1 MLLSIMINNNE
12 LIDQIKSYNK
22 FLNSETLNKAYNFA
36 VEAHQNQKR
45 EEGVPYIIHP
55 VAVAKILTDLKLDSA
70 TITTGLLHD
79 TIEDTKV
86 TYESVKKEFGE
97 EVANLVEGVT
107 KISELETK
115 ASTDSKA
122 ENFRKLILATS
133 KDIRVLLVKLAD
145 RLHNMRTIQHVKDKN
160 KIIRKAKET
169 MEIYAPLADRM
180 GMNRIRDEL
189 EDLSFSVLN
198 KPARNLILERL
209 NFIKNNRD
217 DTFKSISSELID
229 LLKLNGINATITG
242 REKTPFSIW
251 RKIQNKKISLEQLT
265 DIIGFRIIVK
275 NVEDCY
281 KTLGAFHSK
290 FSTIPGKF
298 KDYIST
304 PKINKYKSI
313 HTSVIG
319 PKKNRIEIQI
329 RTFDMHE
336 FAERGIASHWKYKS
350 SEKSSDLSWKEYDW
364 LRDLVEIIENG
375 NSPEHYYEFTKLQM
389 FQENVFC
396 FTPKGA
402 VIKLPMNATPIDF
415 AYAVH
420 TKIGNSAI
428 GCSINGTEK
437 TLQSILKNGDM
448 IKVVTSKNASPS
460 LHWLS
465 SAKTGKARAAIRR
478 YWQDKS
484 LENTKN
490 IEKSYS
496 STIEVDLPHKPG
508 ALGNI
513 CHLIGLN
520 KGNIINVE
528 LVERKEDYYKFSLDL
543 QIKDLK
549 NFTNLISQIKQSNL
563 NFKII
568 RHKQKKNAFIR
579 RIFKNFKKN

>member
-1 MLLSIMINNNE
+1 MINNNE

-22 FLNSETLNKAYNFA
+22 FLNSATLNKAYNFA
-36 VEAHQNQKR
+36 LDAHQNQIR

-55 VAVAKILTDLKLDSA
+55 VAVAKILTELKLDSA

-86 TYESVKKEFGE
+86 TYENVKKEFGE

-115 ASTDSKA
+115 ASSASKA

-145 RLHNMRTIQHVKDKN
+145 RLHNMRTIQFVKDKD
-160 KIIRKAKET
+160 KAIRKAKET

-198 KPARNLILERL
+198 KPARELIIERL
-209 NFIKNNRD
+209 NFIKNNRV
-217 DTFKSISSELID
+217 DTFKSISNELIE
-229 LLKLNGINATITG
+229 LLKSKGVNATITG

-275 NVEDCY
+275 NIEDCY
-281 KTLGAFHSK
+281 KTLGIFHNK

-350 SEKSSDLSWKEYDW
+350 SEKFTELSWKEYDW
-364 LRDLVEIIENG
+364 LKDLVEIIETG

-389 FQENVFC
+389 FQDNVFC

-402 VIKLPMNATPIDF
+402 VIKLPMSATPIDF

-428 GCSINGTEK
+428 GAFVNGTEK
-437 TLQSILKNGDM
+437 TLQYILKNGDTVK
-448 IKVVTSKNASPS
+448 IISSKNASPS

-484 LENTKN
+484 LETTKN
-490 IEKSYS
+490 IEKNYS

-528 LVERKEDYYKFSLDL
+528 LVERKDEYYKFSLDL

-563 NFKII
+563 KFKII
-568 RHKQKKNAFIR
+568 RHKQKKNAFIK
-579 RIFKNFKKN
+579 RIFENFKRN

>member
-1 MLLSIMINNNE
+1 MINNTE
-12 LIDQIKSYNK
+12 LIDKIKSYNK
-22 FLNSETLNKAYNFA
+22 FLNSESLNKAYNFA
-36 VEAHQNQKR
+36 LDAHQNQKR

-55 VAVAKILTDLKLDSA
+55 VAVASILTELKLDSA

-79 TIEDTKV
+79 TIEDTNV
-86 TYESVKKEFGE
+86 TYATVKKEFGE
-97 EVANLVEGVT
+97 EVANLVDGVT
-107 KISELETK
+107 KLSALEDK
-115 ASTDSKA
+115 VTDNSKA

-145 RLHNMRTIQHVKDKN
+145 RLHNMRTIHFVKDKE

-198 KPARNLILERL
+198 KPARDLILDRL
-209 NFIKNNRD
+209 KFIKSNRE
-217 DTFKSISSELID
+217 DTFKLIAAELIE
-229 LLKLNGINATITG
+229 LLKNNGIHAKITG

-251 RKIQNKKISLEQLT
+251 RKIQKRKISLEQLT
-265 DIIGFRIIVK
+265 DIIGFRILVN
-275 NVEDCY
+275 NVDDCY
-281 KTLGAFHSK
+281 KTLGIFHSK
-290 FSTIPGKF
+290 FSAIPGKF

-329 RTFDMHE
+329 RTNEMNE

-350 SEKSSDLSWKEYDW
+350 SEKFSELSWKEYDW
-364 LRDLVEIIENG
+364 LRDLVEIIEAG

-396 FTPKGA
+396 FTPDGA
-402 VIKLPMNATPIDF
+402 VIKLPKNATPIDF

-420 TKIGNSAI
+420 TKVGDSATS
-428 GCSINGTEK
+428 CYINGRES
-437 TLQSILKNGDM
+437 TLQADLKNGDM
-448 IKVVTSKNASPS
+448 VEIITSKNASPS

-465 SAKTGKARAAIRR
+465 SSKTGKARASIRR

-484 LENTKN
+484 LENSKPKD
-490 IEKSYS
+490 KSYTS
-496 STIEVDLPHKPG
+496 SIVVDLPHKPG
-508 ALGNI
+508 ALGDI
-513 CHLIGLN
+513 SSLIGIN
-520 KGNIINVE
+520 KGNILNVE
-528 LVERKEDYYKFSLDL
+528 MLEKKKDHLQFSFDI

-549 NFTNLISQIKQSNL
+549 NFTNLISQIKQSNF
-563 NFKII
+563 NFKIV

-579 RIFKNFKKN
+579 RIFENFKRN

>member
-1 MLLSIMINNNE
+1 MINNNE
-12 LIDQIKSYNK
+12 LINQIKSYNK
-22 FLNSETLNKAYNFA
+22 FLNSDSLNKAYSFA

-45 EEGVPYIIHP
+45 DEGVPYIIHP
-55 VAVAKILTDLKLDSA
+55 IAVAKILTELKLDSA

-79 TIEDTKV
+79 TIEDTNV
-86 TYESVKKEFGE
+86 TYETVKKEFGD

-107 KISELETK
+107 KISALENK
-115 ASTDSKA
+115 ASEDSKA

-145 RLHNMRTIQHVKDKN
+145 RLHNMRTIQFVKDKE

-189 EDLSFSVLN
+189 EDLSFAVLN
-198 KPARNLILERL
+198 KPARDLILERL
-209 NFIKNNRD
+209 DFIKNNRD
-217 DTFKSISSELID
+217 DTFKNISQELIE
-229 LLKLNGINATITG
+229 LLKNNGINATITG

-265 DIIGFRIIVK
+265 DIIGFRVIVK
-275 NVEDCY
+275 SIEDCY
-281 KTLGAFHSK
+281 KTLGVFHSK

-313 HTSVIG
+313 HTAVIG

-329 RTFDMHE
+329 RTHEMNE
-336 FAERGIASHWKYKS
+336 FAQRGIASHWKYKS
-350 SEKSSDLSWKEYDW
+350 SEKFSELSWKEYDW
-364 LRDLVEIIENG
+364 LRDLVEIIEAG
-375 NSPEHYYEFTKLQM
+375 TSPEHYYEFTKLQM

-396 FTPKGA
+396 FTPKGS
-402 VIKLPMNATPIDF
+402 VIKLPKKATPIDF

-428 GCSINGTEK
+428 GCTINGRQA
-437 TLQSILKNGDM
+437 TLQTLLKNGDLVK
-448 IKVVTSKNASPS
+448 IETSKNASPS
-460 LHWLS
+460 LHWLTCS
-465 SAKTGKARAAIRR
+465 STGKARSAIRR
-478 YWQDKS
+478 YWQDRS
-484 LENTKN
+484 SQDSTKV
-490 IEKSYS
+490 EKNYS

-508 ALGNI
+508 ALGHI
-513 CHLIGLN
+513 SSLIGLN
-520 KGNIINVE
+520 QGNIINIE
-528 LVERKEDYYKFSLDL
+528 MIRRNKDYLTFSFDL

-549 NFTNLISQIKQSNL
+549 NFTNLISQIKQSDL
-563 NFKII
+563 KFKII
-568 RHKQKKNAFIR
+568 RHKQKKNAFIK
-579 RIFKNFKKN
+579 RIFENFKRN

>member
-1 MLLSIMINNNE
+1 MIDNNE
-12 LIDQIKSYNK
+12 LITQIKSYNR
-22 FLNSETLNKAYNFA
+22 FLNIDTVNKAYNFA
-36 VEAHQNQKR
+36 LEAHQNQKR
-45 EEGVPYIIHP
+45 DEGVPYIIHP

-79 TIEDTKV
+79 TIEDTNV

-97 EVANLVEGVT
+97 EVANLVDGVT
-107 KISELETK
+107 KISALENR
-115 ASTDSKA
+115 ASDDSKA

-145 RLHNMRTIQHVKDKN
+145 RLHNMRTIQFVKDSEK
-160 KIIRKAKET
+160 KIRKAKET
-169 MEIYAPLADRM
+169 MEIYAPLAERM
-180 GMNRIRDEL
+180 GMNTIRDEL

-198 KPARNLILERL
+198 KPARDLIIERL
-209 NFIKNNRD
+209 QFIKNNKD
-217 DTFKSISSELID
+217 DTFKSISTELIE
-229 LLKLNGINATITG
+229 LLNKNGVEATITG

-251 RKIQNKKISLEQLT
+251 RKIQNKKVSLEQLT

-275 NVEDCY
+275 TVEDCY
-281 KTLGAFHSK
+281 KTLGIFHSK
-290 FSTIPGKF
+290 FPTIPGRF

-304 PKINKYKSI
+304 PKINKYQSI
-313 HTSVIG
+313 HSAVIG

-329 RTFDMHE
+329 RTFEMNE

-350 SEKSSDLSWKEYDW
+350 SEKFSDLSWKEYDW
-364 LRDLVEIIENG
+364 LRDLVEIIEAG

-396 FTPKGA
+396 FTPKGS
-402 VIKLPMNATPIDF
+402 VIKLPKLATPIDF

-420 TKIGNSAI
+420 TKIGDSAI
-428 GCSINGTEK
+428 GCFVNGRET
-437 TLQSILKNGDM
+437 TLQNILNNGDM
-448 IKVVTSKNASPS
+448 VRIETSKNASPS

-484 LENTKN
+484 SETEKKVEKN
-490 IEKSYS
+490 YK
-496 STIEVDLPHKPG
+496 STIVVDLPHKPG

-513 CHLIGLN
+513 SSLIGLN
-520 KGNIINVE
+520 KGNIINIE
-528 LVERKEDYYKFSLDL
+528 LLERKEKYLKFAFDL

-549 NFTNLISQIKQSNL
+549 NFTNLISEIKQSDL

-579 RIFKNFKKN
+579 RIFENFKRN

>member
-1 MLLSIMINNNE
+1 MINNND
-12 LIDQIKSYNK
+12 LINQIKSYNK

-36 VEAHQNQKR
+36 LEAHQNQKR
-45 EEGVPYIIHP
+45 DEGVPYIIHP

-97 EVANLVEGVT
+97 EVANLVDGVT
-107 KISELETK
+107 KISKLETK

-145 RLHNMRTIQHVKDKN
+145 RLHNMRTIQYVKDKE
-160 KIIRKAKET
+160 KKIRKAKET

-198 KPARNLILERL
+198 KPARDLILERL
-209 NFIKNNRD
+209 NFIKNNRE
-217 DTFKSISSELID
+217 DTFKSISIELID
-229 LLKLNGINATITG
+229 HLKSNGIDATITG

-251 RKIQNKKISLEQLT
+251 RKIQSKKISLEQLT

-275 NVEDCY
+275 DINDCY
-281 KTLGAFHSK
+281 KTLGIFHSK

-336 FAERGIASHWKYKS
+336 FAERGIAAHWKYKS
-350 SEKSSDLSWKEYDW
+350 SEKFSDLSWKEYDW
-364 LRDLVEIIENG
+364 LRDLVEIIETG

-396 FTPKGA
+396 FTPEGA

-415 AYAVH
+415 SYAVH
-420 TKIGNSAI
+420 TKIGDSAI
-428 GCSINGTEK
+428 GCLINGTEK
-437 TLQSILKNGDM
+437 TLQHILKNGDM
-448 IKVVTSKNASPS
+448 VKIITSKNASPS

-484 LENTKN
+484 LKN
-490 IEKSYS
+490 AKNLDKNYS

-508 ALGNI
+508 ALGDI

-528 LVERKEDYYKFSLDL
+528 LVERKDDYYKFSLDL

-579 RIFKNFKKN
+579 RIFENFKRN